1 MKEKCSQTGTVMEI
15 VFIYVFRWTTCS
27 CNRTCCFCI
36 RLVFHAFSM
45 MHRSGFFEAWQCRKI
60 KLNHFFR
67 IRDPAMLGMYKLI
80 QNLCF
85 WVNCTRSNCN
95 LHPLSFP
102 PAVIFRAEIST
113 ANIFTFWRYRTKCG
127 QVFLYLK
134 RTQKLCFWLEQCGLK
149 LQSSQS
155 SKKLSSFYV

>member
-95 LHPLSFP
+95 LHPLFFP
-102 PAVIFRAEIST
+102 PAVIFSCRNFNRKHLHFLKISYQMWT
-113 ANIFTFWRYRTKCG
+113 GFFIFEKNTEAVFLTWAVWTQIAIFT
-127 QVFLYLK
+127 VF
-134 RTQKLCFWLEQCGLK
+134 
-149 LQSSQS
+149 
-155 SKKLSSFYV
+155 